1 MSALAPVSVV
11 VPCYRCAETIRR
23 AVASAA
29 GQTLPPAEII
39 LVDDASGDGTLELLR
54 RIAAEDTSG
63 RTRVVALGRNAGAAS
78 ARNAG
83 WAVATQRYVAF
94 LDSDDAWHPRKLE
107 IQCAFMDAHP
117 DVVLSGHAHAQV
129 EDGELPEIGNG
140 LRPGFRIVP
149 RSELLLSNRFIT
161 PSAMVRRDIPQRFHE
176 GRRYMEDHL
185 LWLEIAAAGGR
196 IARLNAELAFI
207 FKAPFGAAGLSSQTL
222 EMEKGELANYW
233 HLHRTG
239 GLSAAGAAVL
249 SVLSALKYLRRVL
262 LLRLDAVAG
271 PLASIFPIAYMSI
284 TYAITGLLIAFG
296 LAGRS
301 EVAADIAVA
310 QGAALATFHAFSA
323 NTRHLILGHSETI
336 TAGHILLSRLLLV
349 LPLGLAA
356 YALSVY
362 AADIAPGIAAA
373 LALRRGVEWLNE
385 VHLCEKEVEHDYVFA
400 SGFLGMQGVLFAA
413 AFGSAFV
420 APQYATH
427 ALFVWALV
435 PLAASG
441 HYVLRHTLPPL
452 REFARTLPEMLP
464 HFGSTAI
471 LGITIYVFR
480 LLILLLAAKAVAGE
494 LFTAIAIGSFMG
506 SMFANVFG
514 PSLVLH
520 EIRSGRA
527 DLPPLLRWGLVF
539 TALAGAAIFA
549 AGWTAPAALAAL
561 GKSGFFWRA
570 TGLALVAGVVMVLA
584 QRVRLRLLRTRAGVE
599 VFGPDVLMNILLV
612 ASVPIL
618 FTLGGVEASVLLY
631 PLNAILALVF
641 YYSADMERSRAPA
654 GRHATADALRTALAF
669 ATFLPLFF
677 KLSGEIY
684 NPADPVVDSRGIL
697 RELPIPVSV
706 LACYGG
712 IVLLGHYRY
721 AARSLGIIFLL
732 FGLMLL
738 AALVTTSGQ
747 LASERGKLLLML
759 QFILPA
765 FALVYGNL
773 FERREGS
780 REALE
785 RGILAVLFAVVPVQL
800 AMTWMQG
807 EVVLQHNM
815 PFFAVY
821 QHFQYVPLMF
831 VSGYIVALYGL
842 WPRGRLRVPLGILG
856 VLLGIY
862 VAGSFSMLSIG
873 LLLAGLGLHALL
885 MLRAGSRSALA
896 LLAAVMAAQA
906 GYSLL
911 ARDTMEFI
919 EKYGTHFASAR
930 PPGAAFVS
938 RGTRYHEGVWTIAES
953 DVRPF
958 DYIVTYKPRTTKPGH
973 VFMVEGELRS
983 GGLYIGLVQGEK
995 LVVDERVTTP
1005 GPFSVRL
1012 SPPPG
1017 HYWGIVG
1024 NLLEPGQRMTR
1035 ARITRMGWE
1044 VELATPSTGNPATTL
1059 TPGPAAV
1066 SPATPA
1072 TASTNGPAATP
1083 AAPPVAAPS
1092 AQTAKAE
1099 PRDDAEAFRASR
1111 REAPNRFV
1119 AMLPSNLIER
1129 LHDWSLYASGIA
1141 TDWSTVLFGHPRP
1154 LDRRVLSSA
1163 HNYYLD
1169 FVYNFGVIAILPLL
1183 ALIVLTLRL
1192 VWRHRV
1198 AVRSDGGLLGLTLVV
1213 LFLVLMDNN
1222 FKVALRQPY
1231 PGIITFFLWG
1241 VLLTRLRMRDEPRAA
1256 AAPPAAAPAPA

>member
-29 GQTLPPAEII
+29 AQTLPPAEII
-39 LVDDASGDGTLELLR
+39 LVDDASGDGTLELLH
-54 RIAAEDTSG
+54 RIAAEDASG
-63 RTRVVALGRNAGAAS
+63 RTRVVALGSNAGAAS

-83 WAVATQRYVAF
+83 WAVATQPYVAF
-94 LDSDDAWHPRKLE
+94 LDADDAWHPRKVE

-117 DVVLSGHAHAQV
+117 DVMLSGHAHAQV
-129 EDGELPEIGNG
+129 EEDAAPDAGTGV
-140 LRPGFRIVP
+140 RPGFRIVP

-161 PSAMVRRDIPQRFHE
+161 PSAMVRRDIAQRFQE

-222 EMEKGELANYW
+222 EMEKGELANYR
-233 HLHRTG
+233 HLRRTG
-239 GLSAAGAAVL
+239 GLSAAGAAAL
-249 SVLSALKYLRRVL
+249 SALSALKYLRRVL

-301 EVAADIAVA
+301 ELAADIAVA

-323 NTRHLILGHSETI
+323 NTRHLILGHSATI

-400 SGFLGMQGVLFAA
+400 TGFLGMQGVLFAGALGA
-413 AFGSAFV
+413 ALAV
-420 APQYATH
+420 PQYATH
-427 ALFVWALV
+427 ALFAWALV
-435 PLAASG
+435 PLAASVP
-441 HYVLRHTLPPL
+441 HLLRHALPPL

-480 LLILLLAAKAVAGE
+480 LLIVLLAAKAVAGE

-520 EIRSGRA
+520 EIRSGRTGF
-527 DLPPLLRWGLVF
+527 PPLLRWGLVF
-539 TALAGAAIFA
+539 TTLAGAAIFA
-549 AGWTAPAALAAL
+549 AGWTEPAALAAL
-561 GKSGFFWRA
+561 GKSAFFWRA

-599 VFGPDVLMNILLV
+599 IFGPDVLMNILLV

-618 FTLGGVEASVLLY
+618 FTLGGVEASILLY

-697 RELPIPVSV
+697 LELPIPVSV

-800 AMTWMQG
+800 VMTWMQG
-807 EVVLQHNM
+807 EVVLQHHM

-842 WPRGRLRVPLGILG
+842 WPRGRLRTPLGILG
-856 VLLGIY
+856 VLLGVY
-862 VAGSFSMLSIG
+862 VAGSFSMLAIG
-873 LLLAGLGLHALL
+873 LLLAGLALHAWR
-885 MLRAGSRSALA
+885 MLRAGNRSALA
-896 LLAAVMAAQA
+896 LLAAVLVAQV

-911 ARDTMEFI
+911 ARDTIEFV
-919 EKYGTHFASAR
+919 EKYGPALAKER
-930 PPGAAFVS
+930 PT
-938 RGTRYHEGVWTIAES
+938 GTGFISKSTSYEKGVWTIAE
-953 DVRPF
+953 DKRRPM
-958 DYIVTYKPRTTKPGH
+958 DYIVSYKPRQTKPGH
-973 VFMVEGELRS
+973 VFEVEGELQS
-983 GGLYIGLVQGEK
+983 GGLYVGLVRGEEF
-995 LVVDERVTTP
+995 VVSERVTRP
-1005 GPFSVRL
+1005 GPFTLRL
-1012 SPPPG
+1012 APEPG
-1017 HYWGIVG
+1017 FYWAIVS
-1024 NLLEPGQRMTR
+1024 NMLEPGQAVTN
-1035 ARITRMGWE
+1035 ARITKMGWT
-1044 VELATPSTGNPATTL
+1044 VELAAPRPQAAPA
-1059 TPGPAAV
+1059 GAK
-1066 SPATPA
+1066 
-1072 TASTNGPAATP
+1072 P
-1083 AAPPVAAPS
+1083 AAPPAPTAAAAAAAPTPS
-1092 AQTAKAE
+1092 PASPPPVEAASDDKAA
-1099 PRDDAEAFRASR
+1099 PANDAEAFHAR
-1111 REAPNRFV
+1111 RQETANRWV
-1119 AMLPSNLIER
+1119 ALLPRNLIER
-1129 LHDWSLYASGIA
+1129 LHDWQLYGSRVGESWV
-1141 TDWSTVLFGHPRP
+1141 TLLFGHPRP
-1154 LDRRVLSSA
+1154 LDRSILSSA

-1169 FVYNFGVIAILPLL
+1169 FVYNFGVLAILPLL

-1192 VWRHRV
+1192 VWRHRG

-1256 AAPPAAAPAPA
+1256 GAPPAAVPAPA